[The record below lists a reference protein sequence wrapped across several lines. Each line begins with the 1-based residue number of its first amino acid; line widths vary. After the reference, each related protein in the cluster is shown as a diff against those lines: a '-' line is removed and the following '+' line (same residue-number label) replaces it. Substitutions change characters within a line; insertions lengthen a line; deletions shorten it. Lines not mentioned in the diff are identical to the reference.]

1 MPNGIE
7 LPKGYENVLMEAYRK
22 ESLTAVLESAAP
34 QGNIAQMEQLGE
46 FYYPVYSMGGLG
58 DVQAN
63 GRLPQNSGASLTW
76 KPISANYDRGTILEI
91 DQKVDA
97 QSFNLAF
104 GNAAAHFNR
113 TKVVP

>member
-1 MPNGIE
+1 MPNSIE

-76 KPISANYDRGTILEI
+76 KPISKSTIPL
-91 DQKVDA
+91 KDA
-97 QSFNLAF
+97 TVSSLAIT
-104 GNAAAHFNR
+104 G
-113 TKVVP
+113 VL